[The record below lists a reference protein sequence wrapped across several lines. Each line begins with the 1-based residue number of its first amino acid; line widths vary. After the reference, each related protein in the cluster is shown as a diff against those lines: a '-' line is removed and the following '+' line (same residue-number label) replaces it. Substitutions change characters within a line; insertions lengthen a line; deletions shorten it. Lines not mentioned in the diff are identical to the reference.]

1 MKNLY
6 IPHLDITT
14 SEELIKLAQKHG
26 YVFYG
31 IYKNKS
37 VSEIIEIFY
46 KYNHGNSK
54 LLWNF
59 YFNNITN
66 KLEITTT
73 TKSIE
78 KSYPH
83 IKNVPITYFW
93 GLSDPFI

>member
-14 SEELIKLAQKHG
+14 SKALLELARKHG
-26 YVFYG
+26 YEFFG
-31 IYKNKS
+31 TFKNKN
-37 VSEIIEIFY
+37 VNEIIKLFY
-46 KYNHGNSK
+46 EYNHGNSK
-54 LLWNF
+54 LLWHF
-59 YFNNITN
+59 YFNDITN

-93 GLSDPFI
+93 GLSNPFI